1 MNTMKQANT
10 REGFAMGRSSRW
22 LLVGMSLAVSLLAA
36 CADGQVAGI
45 TSEDVPVKVEK
56 NEASGL
62 SRLTLSTKA
71 ADRLGI
77 ATAAVAE
84 GPSASRTVVPYSAIV
99 YDKTGATW
107 AYTNPEGL
115 VYLRAAITVDRIAED
130 VAILTAG
137 PPVGTAVVTTGA
149 SLLWGVET
157 GVGGGH

>member
-1 MNTMKQANT
+1 MNTSIPNST
-10 REGFAMGRSSRW
+10 SEGFTMGRSGRW
-22 LLVGMSLAVSLLAA
+22 LLIGMSMAVFSLAG

-45 TSEDVPVKVEK
+45 VSEDPPVQVEK
-56 NEASGL
+56 NDASGL

-84 GPSASRTVVPYSAIV
+84 GSSGSRTVVPYSAIV

-115 VYLRAAITVDRIAED
+115 VYLRAAITVERIAED
-130 VAILTAG
+130 LAILTSG
-137 PPVGTAVVTTGA
+137 PPVGTAVVTIGA
-149 SLLWGVET
+149 AELWGVET